1 MEFDHQI
8 AIPAILAFAAF
19 FSALPLVIFDAIDFK
34 LCAGIFILGL
44 LTLPLNVLSISG
56 LRDVAIIDVVTLN
69 FSGGTRGIMISY
81 FLALLG
87 LPLMIISFLR
97 NYLKRNTE
105 KPANTNNKSQTDGH
119 NTPRDL

>member
-1 MEFDHQI
+1 MEFDNQI

-44 LTLPLNVLSISG
+44 LTLPLNVLLISG

-69 FSGGTRGIMISY
+69 FSGGTSG
-81 FLALLG
+81 LCAKLG
-87 LPLMIISFLR
+87 NSSLR
-97 NYLKRNTE
+97 QNAQLCVGKI
-105 KPANTNNKSQTDGH
+105 
-119 NTPRDL
+119 